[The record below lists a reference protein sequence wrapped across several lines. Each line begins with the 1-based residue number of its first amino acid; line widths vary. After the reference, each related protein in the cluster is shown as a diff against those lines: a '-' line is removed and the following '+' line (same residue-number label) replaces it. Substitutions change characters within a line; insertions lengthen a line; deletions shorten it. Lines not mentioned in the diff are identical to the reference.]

1 MASAMEM
8 QLAQVL
14 SSKPVLLSNPGQNL
28 LNNSLYST
36 VHNTKLDLIN
46 QLVTRGRLKIST
58 NSLAFGASS
67 TFQIPPGSFLSDCWL
82 GVGVTLPQYACAS
95 SGWLLN
101 AIARI
106 QYQVSGN
113 SSINNVTLS
122 GASHRDMVLF
132 SCGDTDKRNAILNC
146 SPYIDGTAAGG
157 TYTAACPLYLPW
169 SSPSQDGLFPID
181 TSTLQSNL
189 VVTIEWKPFYQVFSG
204 QTGHAIA
211 GPTSFDYC
219 YFKATQVDLL
229 DGYAFRVSSAMNM
242 DPQLT
247 YAIPTFL
254 TQTYVVNQSVT
265 PGTPGSISLSSLPQ
279 GQLSYILVAAKPAS
293 WYGTSA
299 TTATLVYP
307 QSVEYTF
314 LRLQHNGQDI
324 IVIDNYYEKQLV
336 DILDSNSSGFQYSYN
351 NSASLSSGTST
362 AYPSSLCVLPLIY
375 DTESAVLEKRYQ
387 HCPSY
392 GGSVLIFDFNVAVTS
407 LTPASAANYVFEFT
421 YVFNAILEVQNKISS
436 LVI

>member
-1 MASAMEM
+1 MEM
-8 QLAQVL
+8 QLADVL
-14 SSKPVLLSNPGQNL
+14 SNQPVLLSNPGQNL

-36 VHNTKLDLIN
+36 PHNTKLDLIN

-58 NSLAFGASS
+58 NSLSFGASS

-82 GVGVTLPQYACAS
+82 GVQVTTPRYACAP

-132 SCGDTDKRNAILNC
+132 SCGDTDKRNAVLQC

-169 SSPSQDGLFPID
+169 SSPSQNGLFPID

-189 VVTIEWKPFYQVFSG
+189 VVTIEWKPFYQIFNGQSG
-204 QTGHAIA
+204 QAIS
-211 GPTSFDYC
+211 GPTVFDYC
-219 YFKATQVDLL
+219 YFKATQVDLQ
-229 DGYAFRVSSAMNM
+229 DGYAFKISNSMLA
-242 DPQLT
+242 DPSLT

-254 TQTYVVNQSVT
+254 TQTYTVNQSVT

-279 GQLSYILVAAKPAS
+279 GQLVYILVAAKPLS
-293 WYGTSA
+293 WYGSS
-299 TTATLVYP
+299 TTNSSLIYP
-307 QSVEYTF
+307 QSVEYSF
-314 LRLQHNGQDI
+314 LRLQHNGQDL

-336 DILDSNSSGFQYSYN
+336 DILDSNSSGFKYTYQ

-362 AYPSSLCVLPLIY
+362 DYSSSLCVLPLIF

-392 GGSVLIFDFNVAVTS
+392 GGSVLIFDFNVAVTT

>member
-8 QLAQVL
+8 QLANVL
-14 SSKPVLLSNPGQNL
+14 SSKPVLLANPGQNL

-36 VHNTKLDLIN
+36 PHNTKLDLIN

-58 NSLAFGASS
+58 NSLSFGSSS

-82 GVGVTLPQYACAS
+82 GIEVTTPQYACAP

-101 AIARI
+101 AISRI
-106 QYQVSGN
+106 YYQVSGN
-113 SSINNVTLS
+113 SSINNVSLS

-132 SCGDTDKRNAILNC
+132 SCGDTDKRNAILKC
-146 SPYIDGTAAGG
+146 SPYIDGTSAGG
-157 TYTAACPLYLPW
+157 TYSAACPLYLPW
-169 SSPSQDGLFPID
+169 SSPSQNGLFPID
-181 TSTLQSNL
+181 TSALQSNL
-189 VVTIEWKPFYQVFSG
+189 VITIEWKPFYQIFSG

-211 GPTSFDYC
+211 GPTSMNSCF
-219 YFKATQVDLL
+219 FKATQVDLL
-229 DGYAFRVSSAMNM
+229 DGYAFKISNAMSM
-242 DPQLT
+242 DPMLT

-265 PGTPGSISLSSLPQ
+265 PGVPGSISLSSLPQ
-279 GQLSYILVAAKPAS
+279 GQLSYILVSAKPLA
-293 WYGTSA
+293 WYGSST
-299 TTATLVYP
+299 TTASLIYP
-307 QSVEYTF
+307 QSVEYTY
-314 LRLQHNGQDI
+314 LRLQHNGQDL

-336 DILDSNSSGFQYSYN
+336 DILDSNSSGFQYTYQ
-351 NSASLSSGTST
+351 NSTSLASGTSLD
-362 AYPSSLCVLPLIY
+362 YNSSLCVLPLIY

-421 YVFNAILEVQNKISS
+421 YVFNAILEIQNKISS